1 MRERSPNPGLS
12 IALPVLLLASL
23 ACRMDIG
30 GPQAPGQPPAAS
42 ALTATQAAQSW
53 SSALEGA
60 MVSGQLTILVTE
72 EQLTSAL
79 AARVA
84 QDETPTLTSPAVYLR
99 DGQIQIFGEAA
110 QGPVQMTLRLE
121 ITPII
126 DSQGRL
132 GFEVSSADLG
142 PFPAP
147 RGLRDGLSA
156 MLSEALAGSMG
167 SLATGFRITSVAVAD
182 GQLAIVA
189 ELR

>member
-1 MRERSPNPGLS
+1 MNPGLGL
-12 IALPVLLLASL
+12 ALPALVFAGL

-30 GPQAPGQPPAAS
+30 GPQAPGGPPAAS
-42 ALTATQAAQSW
+42 ALTATQASEAW
-53 SSALEGA
+53 TSALEGA
-60 MVSGQLTILVTE
+60 VVSGQLQILVSE

-79 AARVA
+79 AARLA

-99 DGQIQIFGEAA
+99 DGQIQIFGEAT
-110 QGPVQMTLRLE
+110 QGPVQMTLRLQ
-121 ITPII
+121 ITPVI

-147 RGLRDGLSA
+147 EALRDGLSA

-167 SLATGFRITSVAVAD
+167 SLAMGFRVTSVAVAD